1 MLDKPYSQCASLRDA
16 HLFIIRSA
24 DQFDDSISLSSIISG
39 NDRFGEYELKLM
51 DIDQEHLG
59 IPETEY
65 DAIVV
70 LSSGEFQ
77 RICLDLSVISYSGK
91 FEF

>member
-1 MLDKPYSQCASLRDA
+1 VRERSVYVSLRDA
-16 HLFIIRSA
+16 CRFIG
-24 DQFDDSISLSSIISG
+24 SIIQFTHRCHPFSHYLQD

-77 RICLDLSVISYSGK
+77 RICRDLSGISESG
-91 FEF
+91 EFDF